1 MSCTVKIKTIHFRN
15 QQTRNPGYISIY
27 EVNILKL
34 TVFATTDVHGA
45 IYPYNYFDN
54 EPKEN
59 ALLKFKTYIDKYKA
73 MNDNETV
80 ITVDNGD
87 LLQGDVWSEY
97 DSVSA
102 GQALVPRIINEMY
115 DVIGLGNHEFN
126 FGLPFLNEFYNQV
139 TVPIVN
145 SNVDFLDNPLK
156 ELVRGSYIKEI
167 ETEEGTV
174 KVGFLSVVPTQIL
187 KWDKFHLEGRVNAE
201 PMTEAVKE
209 TTAQLKTAGA
219 DIIILL
225 SHTGMSNADND
236 LTQFGENQAVL
247 MAMMEDIDGIVF
259 GHTHDVFPNGN
270 LLIEDDRIDSDR
282 GTFNNLPMVQP
293 GVSASHLGVL
303 SFELEYNAEAWHV
316 RQADSRLIN
325 AEDIVLKDD
334 ELADYQKDHERVL
347 NYLEI
352 PIGKTDY
359 PLNTYFTRVIPS
371 RGVQFVSEATVWFA
385 KERAELK
392 DSNTPIIGFNSAVK
406 VGRDGAHDYT
416 DIPAGEMTIA
426 DSIDIYKHA
435 NTLLII
441 KITGKVL
448 KEWLEWAAS
457 SFNDYDGEEI
467 LQPNNSRYGFPGYN
481 FDTFF
486 DLDYT
491 FDLTKQARYES
502 SAHQIND
509 SERVIK
515 MMYKGRPI
523 KDTDEF
529 IVPANNYKVA
539 YAPFLRDAEILY
551 ESDISVRDIVTE
563 YIKSGETF
571 SYRNPMT
578 IIPHNTYT
586 FTTAAAAKE
595 YTEGLPIEHLADCG
609 DGFSTFRVKL

>member
-1 MSCTVKIKTIHFRN
+1 M
-15 QQTRNPGYISIY
+15 
-27 EVNILKL
+27 NILKL

-73 MNDNETV
+73 MNGSEAV
-80 ITVDNGD
+80 ITADNGD

-97 DSVSA
+97 DSVNSSR
-102 GQALVPRIINEMY
+102 ALVPGIINEMY

-145 SNVDFLDNPLK
+145 SNVDFLDDPL
-156 ELVRGSYIKEI
+156 ESMIRTSYIKEI
-167 ETEEGTV
+167 KTADGLL

-187 KWDKFHLEGRVNAE
+187 KWDKFHLEGRVKAE
-201 PMTEAVKE
+201 PMTEAVRE
-209 TTAQLKTAGA
+209 TTAQLKDGGA

-225 SHTGMSNADND
+225 SHTGMSEADDD
-236 LTQFGENQAVL
+236 LTPLGENQAVL

-259 GHTHDVFPNGN
+259 GHTHDVFPSGD
-270 LLIEDDRIDSDR
+270 LLISDDRLDIDT
-282 GTFNNLPMVQP
+282 GTFNKIPMVQP

-303 SFELEYNAEAWHV
+303 NFDLEYDSGVWKV
-316 RQADSRLIN
+316 RQADSSLIS

-334 ELADYQKDHERVL
+334 ELADYQKKHEQVL
-347 NYLEI
+347 AYLNI

-359 PLNTYFTRVIPS
+359 PLTTYFTRVIPS

-385 KERAELK
+385 KERAALNE
-392 DSNTPIIGFNSAVK
+392 NNIPIIGFNSAVK
-406 VGRDGAHDYT
+406 VGRDGPQDYT
-416 DIPAGEMTIA
+416 AIPAGEMTIA

-457 SFNDYDGEEI
+457 SFNDYEGDEI

-491 FDLTKQARYES
+491 FDITKPARYVS
-502 SAHQIND
+502 SAHRLND

-515 MMYKGRPI
+515 MSYKGKRI

-571 SYRNPMT
+571 EYHNPMT
-578 IIPHNTYT
+578 IIPHGTYK
-586 FTTAAAAKE
+586 FTTATAAAE
-595 YTEGLPIEHLADCG
+595 YTDGLPVEHLKDCG
-609 DGFSTFRVKL
+609 DGFSIFSVKL

>member
-1 MSCTVKIKTIHFRN
+1 M
-15 QQTRNPGYISIY
+15 
-27 EVNILKL
+27 KL
-34 TVFATTDVHGA
+34 TVFATTDIHGA
-45 IYPYNYFDN
+45 VYPYNYFDK
-54 EPKEN
+54 EPKDN
-59 ALLKFKTYIDKYKA
+59 ALLKFKTYIDKYKV
-73 MNDNETV
+73 MNKDEAV
-80 ITVDNGD
+80 ITADNGD

-97 DSVSA
+97 DSVNA
-102 GQALVPRIINEMY
+102 GDALVPRIINEMY
-115 DVIGLGNHEFN
+115 DVIGVGNHEFN

-145 SNVDFLDNPLK
+145 SNVDFMDDPLK
-156 ELVRGSYIKEI
+156 DIVRDTYIHEI
-167 ETEEGTV
+167 KRAEETL

-187 KWDKFHLEGRVNAE
+187 KWDKFHLEGKVEAR
-201 PMTEAVKE
+201 PMTEAVKK
-209 TTAQLKTAGA
+209 TTEQLKDDGA
-219 DIIILL
+219 DIVILL
-225 SHTGMSNADND
+225 SHTGMSNADAD

-247 MAMMEDIDGIVF
+247 MAMMEGIDGIVF

-270 LLIEDDRIDSDR
+270 LLIEDDRINIGK
-282 GTFNNLPMVQP
+282 GTFNNIPMAQP

-303 SFELEYNAEAWHV
+303 NFELEYSEESWHI
-316 RQADSRLIN
+316 RKADSRLIS
-325 AEDIVLKDD
+325 AEDIIIKND
-334 ELADYQKDHERVL
+334 ELADYHEEHEKVL
-347 NYLEI
+347 EYLNI

-385 KERAELK
+385 KERAELEE
-392 DSNTPIIGFNSAVK
+392 SSIPVIGFNSAVK
-406 VGRDGAHDYT
+406 AGRDGPHDYT
-416 DIPAGEMTIA
+416 AIPAGEMTIA

-457 SFNDYDGEEI
+457 SFNDYNGEEI

-486 DLDYT
+486 NLDYT
-491 FDLTKQARYES
+491 FDLTKPARYVS
-502 SAHQIND
+502 SAHRLND

-515 MMYKGRPI
+515 MSYKGAPI
-523 KDTDEF
+523 KETDEF

-571 SYRNPMT
+571 DYRNPMT
-578 IIPHNTYT
+578 IIPHGTYK
-586 FTTAAAAKE
+586 FTTATAAAE
-595 YTEGLPIEHLADCG
+595 YTDGMPVEHLKDCG
-609 DGFSTFRVKL
+609 DGFSVFKVKL

>member
-1 MSCTVKIKTIHFRN
+1 M
-15 QQTRNPGYISIY
+15 
-27 EVNILKL
+27 KL
-34 TVFATTDVHGA
+34 TVFATTDIHGA
-45 IYPYNYFDN
+45 VYPYNYFDK
-54 EPKEN
+54 EPKDN
-59 ALLKFKTYIDKYKA
+59 ALLKFKTYIDKYKV
-73 MNDNETV
+73 MNKDEAV
-80 ITVDNGD
+80 ITADNGD

-97 DSVSA
+97 DSVNA
-102 GQALVPRIINEMY
+102 GDALVPRIINEMY
-115 DVIGLGNHEFN
+115 DVIGVGNHEFN

-145 SNVDFLDNPLK
+145 SNVDFMDDPLK
-156 ELVRGSYIKEI
+156 DIVRDTYIHEI
-167 ETEEGTV
+167 KRAEETL

-187 KWDKFHLEGRVNAE
+187 KWDKFHLEGKVEAR
-201 PMTEAVKE
+201 PMTEAVKK
-209 TTAQLKTAGA
+209 TTEQLKDDGA
-219 DIIILL
+219 DIVILL
-225 SHTGMSNADND
+225 SHTGMSNADAD

-247 MAMMEDIDGIVF
+247 MAMMEGIDGIVF

-270 LLIEDDRIDSDR
+270 LLIEDDRINIGK
-282 GTFNNLPMVQP
+282 GTFNNIPMAQP

-303 SFELEYNAEAWHV
+303 NFELEYSEESWHI
-316 RQADSRLIN
+316 RKADSRLIS
-325 AEDIVLKDD
+325 AEDIIIKND
-334 ELADYQKDHERVL
+334 ELADYHEEHEKVL
-347 NYLEI
+347 EYLNI

-385 KERAELK
+385 KERAELEE
-392 DSNTPIIGFNSAVK
+392 SSIPVIGFNSAVK
-406 VGRDGAHDYT
+406 AGRDGPHDYT
-416 DIPAGEMTIA
+416 AIPAGEMTIA

-457 SFNDYDGEEI
+457 SFNDYNGEEI

-486 DLDYT
+486 NLDYT
-491 FDLTKQARYES
+491 FDLTKPARYES

-515 MMYKGRPI
+515 MSYKGAPI
-523 KDTDEF
+523 KETDEF

-539 YAPFLRDAEILY
+539 YAPFLRAAEILY

-571 SYRNPMT
+571 DYRNPMT
-578 IIPHNTYT
+578 IIPHGTYK
-586 FTTAAAAKE
+586 FTTATAAAE
-595 YTEGLPIEHLADCG
+595 YTDGMPVEHLKDCG
-609 DGFSTFRVKL
+609 DGFSVFKVKL

>member
-1 MSCTVKIKTIHFRN
+1 M
-15 QQTRNPGYISIY
+15 
-27 EVNILKL
+27 KL
-34 TVFATTDVHGA
+34 TVFATTDIHGA
-45 IYPYNYFDN
+45 VYPYNYFDK
-54 EPKEN
+54 EPKDN
-59 ALLKFKTYIDKYKA
+59 ALLKFKTYIDKYKV
-73 MNDNETV
+73 MNKDEAV
-80 ITVDNGD
+80 ITADNGD

-97 DSVSA
+97 DSVNA
-102 GQALVPRIINEMY
+102 GDALVPRIINEMY
-115 DVIGLGNHEFN
+115 DVIGVGNHEFN

-145 SNVDFLDNPLK
+145 SNVDFMDDPLK
-156 ELVRGSYIKEI
+156 DIVRDTYIHEI
-167 ETEEGTV
+167 KRAEETL

-187 KWDKFHLEGRVNAE
+187 KWDKFHLEGKVEAR
-201 PMTEAVKE
+201 PMTEAVKK
-209 TTAQLKTAGA
+209 TTEQLKDDGA
-219 DIIILL
+219 DIVILL
-225 SHTGMSNADND
+225 SHTGMSNADAD

-247 MAMMEDIDGIVF
+247 MAMMEGIDGIVF

-270 LLIEDDRIDSDR
+270 LLIEDDRINIGK
-282 GTFNNLPMVQP
+282 GTFNNIPMAQP

-303 SFELEYNAEAWHV
+303 NFELEYSEESWHI
-316 RQADSRLIN
+316 RKADSRLIS
-325 AEDIVLKDD
+325 AEDIIIKND
-334 ELADYQKDHERVL
+334 ELAYYHEEHEKVL
-347 NYLEI
+347 EYLNI

-385 KERAELK
+385 KERAEMEE
-392 DSNTPIIGFNSAVK
+392 SSIPVIGFNSAVK
-406 VGRDGAHDYT
+406 AGRDGPHDYT
-416 DIPAGEMTIA
+416 AIPAGEMTIA

-457 SFNDYDGEEI
+457 SFNDYNGEEI

-486 DLDYT
+486 NLDYT
-491 FDLTKQARYES
+491 FDLTKPARYES

-515 MMYKGRPI
+515 MSYKGAPI
-523 KDTDEF
+523 KETDEF

-571 SYRNPMT
+571 DYRNPMT
-578 IIPHNTYT
+578 IIPHGTYK
-586 FTTAAAAKE
+586 FTTATAAAE
-595 YTEGLPIEHLADCG
+595 YTDGMPVEHLKDCG
-609 DGFSTFRVKL
+609 DGFSVFKVKL

>member
-1 MSCTVKIKTIHFRN
+1 M
-15 QQTRNPGYISIY
+15 
-27 EVNILKL
+27 KL
-34 TVFATTDVHGA
+34 TVFATTDIHGA
-45 IYPYNYFDN
+45 VYTYNYFDN
-54 EPKEN
+54 EPKDN

-73 MNDNETV
+73 MRNDEAV
-80 ITVDNGD
+80 ITADNGD

-97 DSVSA
+97 DSVNA
-102 GQALVPRIINEMY
+102 HEALVPRIINEMY
-115 DVIGLGNHEFN
+115 DVIGIGNHEFN

-145 SNVDFLDNPLK
+145 SNIDFMDDPLQGIVK
-156 ELVRGSYIKEI
+156 DTYIHEI
-167 ETEEGTV
+167 NTAEDTV

-187 KWDKFHLEGRVNAE
+187 KWDKFHLEGRVE
-201 PMTEAVKE
+201 VHPMTEAVKK
-209 TTAQLKTAGA
+209 TTAQLKADGA
-219 DIIILL
+219 DIVILL
-225 SHTGMSNADND
+225 AHTGMSNADAD
-236 LTQFGENQAVL
+236 LSQFGENQAVL
-247 MAMMEDIDGIVF
+247 MAMMEGIDGIVF
-259 GHTHDVFPNGN
+259 GHTHDVFPNDN
-270 LLIEDDRIDSDR
+270 LLIEDDRIDIGK
-282 GTFNNLPMVQP
+282 GTFNNIPMVQP
-293 GVSASHLGVL
+293 GVSASHLGAL
-303 SFELEYNAEAWHV
+303 NFELEYSGGLWQVREAS
-316 RQADSRLIN
+316 SRLIS

-334 ELADYQKDHERVL
+334 ELADYKQDHEKVL
-347 NYLEI
+347 EYLNI

-385 KERAELK
+385 KERAELEES
-392 DSNTPIIGFNSAVK
+392 DIPIIGFNSAVK
-406 VGRDGAHDYT
+406 VGRDGPQDYT
-416 DIPAGEMTIA
+416 AIPAGGMTIA

-457 SFNDYDGEEI
+457 SFNEYSGEEI

-491 FDLTKQARYES
+491 FDLTKPARYES

-515 MMYKGRPI
+515 MSYKGKSI
-523 KDTDEF
+523 KYTDEF

-539 YAPFLRDAEILY
+539 YAPFLRGAEILY

-571 SYRNPMT
+571 GYRNPMT
-578 IIPHNTYT
+578 IIPSGTYK
-586 FTTAAAAKE
+586 FTTATAAAE
-595 YTEGLPIEHLADCG
+595 YTDGLPVEYFKDCG
-609 DGFSTFRVKL
+609 DGFSIFTVKL

>member
-1 MSCTVKIKTIHFRN
+1 M
-15 QQTRNPGYISIY
+15 
-27 EVNILKL
+27 KL

-45 IYPYNYFDN
+45 VYPYNYFDN
-54 EPKEN
+54 EPKDN

-73 MNDNETV
+73 MNDEEAV
-80 ITVDNGD
+80 ITADNGD
-87 LLQGDVWSEY
+87 LLQGDVWSDY
-97 DSVSA
+97 DSDNTDK
-102 GQALVPRIINEMY
+102 ALVPRIINEMY
-115 DVIGLGNHEFN
+115 DVIGAGNHEFN
-126 FGLPFLNEFYNQV
+126 FGLPFLNEFYKQV

-145 SNVDFLDNPLK
+145 SNVDFMDNPLK
-156 ELVRGSYIKEI
+156 DIVKNTYIHVIK
-167 ETEEGTV
+167 TADGPV

-187 KWDKFHLEGRVNAE
+187 KWDKFHLEDRVKVS
-201 PMTEAVKE
+201 PMTEAVRA
-209 TTAQLKTAGA
+209 TTARLKNDGA
-219 DIIILL
+219 DIVILL
-225 SHTGMSNADND
+225 SHTGMSNADDD
-236 LTQFGENQAVL
+236 LSQFGENQAIL
-247 MAMMEDIDGIVF
+247 MAMMEGIDGIVF

-270 LLIEDDRIDSDR
+270 LLIEDERIDIGK
-282 GTFNNLPMVQP
+282 GTFNHIPMVQP

-303 SFELEYNAEAWHV
+303 NFELAYDNGMWQVKKAS
-316 RQADSRLIN
+316 SRLIS

-334 ELADYQKDHERVL
+334 ELEDYKEEHEKVL
-347 NYLEI
+347 GYLNI

-385 KERAELK
+385 KERADFK
-392 DSNTPIIGFNSAVK
+392 DSSLPVIGFNSAVK
-406 VGRDGAHDYT
+406 VGRDGPHDYT
-416 DIPAGEMTIA
+416 AIPPGEMTIA

-441 KITGKVL
+441 KINGKVL

-457 SFNDYDGEEI
+457 SFNNYDGEEI

-491 FDLTKQARYES
+491 FDLTKPARYES
-502 SAHQIND
+502 SARQISD

-515 MMYKGRPI
+515 MSYKGEPI
-523 KDTDEF
+523 KESDEF

-551 ESDISVRDIVTE
+551 ESAISVRDIVTE

-571 SYRNPMT
+571 DYRNPMT
-578 IIPHNTYT
+578 IIPHGTYR
-586 FTTAAAAKE
+586 FTTAAEAKE
-595 YTEGLPIEHLADCG
+595 YTAGLPVEHYKDLE
-609 DGFSTFRVKL
+609 DGFSIFKVEL